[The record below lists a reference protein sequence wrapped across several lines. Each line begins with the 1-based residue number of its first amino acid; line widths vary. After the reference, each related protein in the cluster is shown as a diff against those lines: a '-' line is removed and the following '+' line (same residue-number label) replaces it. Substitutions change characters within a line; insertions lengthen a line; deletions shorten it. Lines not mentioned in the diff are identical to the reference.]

1 MTESRFREIE
11 HLWIR
16 DKVSNVKY
24 LNACIDNDRSRRVK
38 PSRIASSTTRTAMTS
53 ISETS

>member
-1 MTESRFREIE
+1 MTERRFREIE
-11 HLWIR
+11 RRWLRNEITDAWY
-16 DKVSNVKY
+16 V
-24 LNACIDNDRSRRVK
+24 NACIDIDRSRRVK